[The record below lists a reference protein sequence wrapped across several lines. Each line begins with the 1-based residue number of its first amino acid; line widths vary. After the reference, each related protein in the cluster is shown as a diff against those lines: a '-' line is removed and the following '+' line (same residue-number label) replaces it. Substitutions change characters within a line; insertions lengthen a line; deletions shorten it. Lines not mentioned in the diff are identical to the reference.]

1 MRVGLFITCLGDTLF
16 PETGRATV
24 EVLER
29 LGHTVVFPAGQ
40 TCCGQMQY
48 NTGYPAE
55 AALPAAKFARDFAG
69 YDAVVVP
76 SGSCGAFIRDV
87 HPKLVPEAVKL
98 TAVKLLKEYAIGPEP
113 APQSYRA
120 AAEIVGYCM
129 VGSEA
134 FANANDELLTQRVE
148 NQIETALDA
157 GDSLDAKL
165 VLLTLHAKVIQPSVV
180 ERFGLEA
187 ATRG

>member
-1 MRVGLFITCLGDTLF
+1 MTQRYSSIGLFGIFGRSGDLRQF
-16 PETGRATV
+16 D
-24 EVLER
+24 
-29 LGHTVVFPAGQ
+29 
-40 TCCGQMQY
+40 
-48 NTGYPAE
+48 E
-55 AALPAAKFARDFAG
+55 ALRS
-69 YDAVVVP
+69 V
-76 SGSCGAFIRDV
+76 DV

-129 VGSEA
+129 VGSKA

-180 ERFGLEA
+180 ERFG
-187 ATRG
+187 